1 MTLPSFICIGSP
13 KCGTTSLSS
22 VLGQLDRICLPSCLG
37 NKEVDY
43 FTLRKGNFI
52 KGLDWYEANFS
63 HCQKDQLAG
72 DFSPGYF
79 SDPDSAKLI
88 HDAIP
93 NVKIVAIL
101 RDPARR
107 AFSSYL
113 FDKRACRIAEKSS
126 FKEASKSHLFYLD
139 DSKFDVHLQRYF
151 NIFET
156 SQIHVMFLEELH
168 RDPKDEFAK
177 LLHFLALPE
186 ELLVNVDFTPA
197 NKGTSNRFRF
207 LYVSLKKIKN
217 IASRIGFG
225 WLSNLLVRNGIQDF
239 FIKWNSVPPE
249 QMPSDLYAE
258 LSDYF
263 KEHDRR
269 LCELI
274 QRQELPWQDKTK

>member
-13 KCGTTSLSS
+13 KCGTTTLSS

-72 DFSPGYF
+72 DFSPSYF

-88 HDAIP
+88 HNAIP

-113 FDKRACRIAEKSS
+113 FDKRACRISQNTS
-126 FKEASKSHLFYLD
+126 FHEAVKNRPFYID
-139 DSKFDVHLQRYF
+139 DSKFAIQLQRYF
-151 NIFET
+151 NLF
-156 SQIHVMFLEELH
+156 SYSKIHVMFLEELQLN
-168 RDPKDEFAK
+168 PKVKFA
-177 LLHFLALPE
+177 
-186 ELLVNVDFTPA
+186 ELLQFLGLPKELPCHVDLAPK
-197 NKGTSNRFRF
+197 NRGRSNRFRF
-207 LYVSLKKIKN
+207 LHFSLKKLKN
-217 IASRIGFG
+217 ILEHTGCQ
-225 WLSNLLVRNGIQDF
+225 WLSDSLVRNGIQDLF
-239 FIKWNSVPPE
+239 LKWNSRPSE
-249 QMPSDLYAE
+249 QMPTELYLE

-263 KEHDRR
+263 EDHNNH
-269 LCELI
+269 LCELLK
-274 QRQELPWQDKTK
+274 RKSLPW